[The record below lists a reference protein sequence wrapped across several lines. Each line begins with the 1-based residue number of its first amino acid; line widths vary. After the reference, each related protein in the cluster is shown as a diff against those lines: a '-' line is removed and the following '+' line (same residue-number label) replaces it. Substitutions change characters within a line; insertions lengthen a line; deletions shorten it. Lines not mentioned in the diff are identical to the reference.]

1 MIESA
6 NEMLEYDKLH
16 LIPFTAI
23 CKVTYILRSSLD
35 SLSVIG
41 FINNTVV
48 TILEHQL
55 IYLCYLILS

>member
-48 TILEHQL
+48 TISEHQL
-55 IYLCYLILS
+55 I